1 MFVLDPKSK
10 TYYKV
15 AIPADTPEDRQAL
28 KDMKAEGRMPHAEIS
43 TKRTGEFSD
52 VTGIR
57 CERVLFEWT
66 LTMPALDLPP
76 ELLAELPPNLR
87 QPQTLNRHTE
97 LWMATDRFKEYAIGS
112 AKRMA
117 ASLKQSEE
125 ILTMMGLD
133 KMPLD
138 AFVMRQI
145 EGSPELGYNLES
157 VVTSIHE
164 RDAPASL
171 FEIPSDYKEVPAPK
185 IGPGR
190 P

>member
-1 MFVLDPKSK
+1 
-10 TYYKV
+10 
-15 AIPADTPEDRQAL
+15 
-28 KDMKAEGRMPHAEIS
+28 
-43 TKRTGEFSD
+43 
-52 VTGIR
+52 
-57 CERVLFEWT
+57 
-66 LTMPALDLPP
+66 
-76 ELLAELPPNLR
+76 
-87 QPQTLNRHTE
+87 
-97 LWMATDRFKEYAIGS
+97 
-112 AKRMA
+112 
-117 ASLKQSEE
+117 
-125 ILTMMGLD
+125 MGLD